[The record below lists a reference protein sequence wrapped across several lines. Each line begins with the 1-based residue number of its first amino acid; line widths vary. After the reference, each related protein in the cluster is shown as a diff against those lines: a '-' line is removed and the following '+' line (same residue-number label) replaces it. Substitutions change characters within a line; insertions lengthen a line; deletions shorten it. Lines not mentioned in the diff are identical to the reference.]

1 MKVQIFPY
9 QTLQGDVRVT
19 LFDGGLDDGEW
30 PKVPYTPD
38 RRLAQL
44 YDLDKEDWKR
54 AEFKVEVQGPA
65 DEIARFDKQGADTRC
80 VAVVECSRT
89 CYRQT
94 VVLSRA
100 ASESAKWTGSLE
112 VERANFAGKATVHA
126 LIVGKIGSLDNR
138 YLALSESW
146 LVYFDPPDILPL
158 SGTMRVQWQ
167 DFDQPDEGL
176 DFLSEFADH
185 SYYTDLQSETPT
197 LYLNRSKRFDGL
209 PALLDDRARKPGERP
224 LHNAERVSI
233 ARTVWMAM
241 LHAAIASV
249 AKDEDGVAEW
259 PSEDWKKSVL
269 KKLLSKVFPDRTQDE
284 LLEEAMQ
291 AWNSNDR
298 AGQLESWVQAAVDK
312 NIGAGK
318 LLQRTLDYMSKNSQ
332 S

>member
-9 QTLQGDVRVT
+9 QTLQGDVRLV
-19 LFDGGLDDGEW
+19 LSGGGLDDGEW
-30 PKVPYTPD
+30 SKVPYTPD
-38 RRLAQL
+38 RRLVQL
-44 YDLDKEDWKR
+44 YNLDKEDWKR
-54 AEFKVEVQGPA
+54 AEFKVQVQGPA
-65 DEIARFDKQGADTRC
+65 DEIAKFDKQGAEARC
-80 VAVVECSRT
+80 VAVLECSRT
-89 CYRQT
+89 CYRQSI
-94 VVLSRA
+94 VLMRA
-100 ASESAKWTGSLE
+100 TSEPAKWVGTVE
-112 VERANFAGKATVHA
+112 VERANFAGKASVHA
-126 LIVGKIGSLDNR
+126 LIVGKTGSLDNR

-146 LVYFDPPDILPL
+146 LVYFDPPDIPPL

-176 DFLSEFADH
+176 TFLTDFAEH

-197 LYLNRSKRFDGL
+197 LYLNRSQRFDGL
-209 PALLDDRARKPGERP
+209 SALLDDRPRKPGERP

-249 AKDEDGVAEW
+249 GRDEDGVAEW
-259 PSEDWKKSVL
+259 PPEDWKRSVL
-269 KKLLSKVFPDRTQDE
+269 KKLLSKVFPDKSQDE

-298 AGQLESWVQAAVDK
+298 AGQLESWVQAAIDR

-318 LLQRTLDYMSKNSQ
+318 LLQRTLTFMNSNSQ
-332 S
+332 G